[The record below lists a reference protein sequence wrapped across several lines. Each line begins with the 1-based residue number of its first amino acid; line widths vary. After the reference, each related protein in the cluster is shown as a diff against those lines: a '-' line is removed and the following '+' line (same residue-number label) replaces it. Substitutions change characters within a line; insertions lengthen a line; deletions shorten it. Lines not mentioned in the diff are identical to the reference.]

1 MITINTLN
9 TYPLGK
15 LCGINV
21 KCGCGAE
28 HTVETRDIAVGAGAL
43 DALPKMIENLIGP
56 LIKVC
61 IVSDK
66 TCFNAAGQA
75 AEKLLLTHGFK
86 CCRRIYDDNTAESV
100 ENSDALLQIDED
112 VKALAAVGGGKI
124 FDMAKYAA
132 VKLKLP
138 CFGVMTSL
146 SSDSCLSP
154 FAMLYNKGFKEIYVT
169 KPPLGLVADTN
180 VITGGGEA
188 LTAAGYGLI
197 MSKRIALLDWRFSAR
212 LTGEKYCRDI
222 AEQAAAGI
230 AQAEKLSD
238 ALMSGGK
245 SAVCALTEILLRL
258 SLLSQLLKSSRL
270 SNGGE
275 THVCHTL
282 EALLSAG
289 NRQARLYGENLFLSA
304 AFLSKVYCAFLKEE
318 LTDFIPP
325 PDLSLR
331 AEKMAELLAVPET
344 GALARIKPY
353 MPAETYRLTGHK
365 FKEYRGD
372 FLAEAVR
379 TRQSMENSMKV
390 FKRLYSDAGYWMTN
404 YPEEPDW
411 KTALAL
417 APDYREKY
425 TALAYMRDLGLLD
438 KYLM

>member
-15 LCGINV
+15 LCGI
-21 KCGCGAE
+21 KIPCGCGVE
-28 HTVETRDIAVGAGAL
+28 HVVETRDIAVGAGTL

-66 TCFNAAGQA
+66 TCFNLIGQA

-86 CCRRIYDDNTAESV
+86 CCRHIYDNNTVESV
-100 ENSDALLQIDED
+100 ENSDALLQVEED
-112 VKALAAVGGGKI
+112 AKALIAVGGGRI
-124 FDMAKYAA
+124 FDMVKYAA

-146 SSDSCLSP
+146 SSDTYLSP
-154 FAMLYNKGFKEIYVT
+154 FSALYNKGFKEIYVT

-180 VITGGGEA
+180 ALTGSGEA
-188 LTAAGYGLI
+188 LIAAGYGLI
-197 MSKRIALLDWRFSAR
+197 VAKRTAVLDWRFSAR
-212 LTGEKYCRDI
+212 LTGEKYCREVAD
-222 AEQAAAGI
+222 AALAGI
-230 AQAEKLSD
+230 AEAEKLSD
-238 ALMSGGK
+238 ALMSNDK
-245 SAVCALTEILLRL
+245 TAVCALTEILLRL

-275 THVCHTL
+275 THVCHVL
-282 EALLSAG
+282 ETLLSAG
-289 NRQARLYGENLFLSA
+289 DRQSRLYGENLFLSS
-304 AFLSKVYCAFLKEE
+304 AFLSRVYCAFLKDE

-331 AEKMAELLAVPET
+331 AEKMSELLSVSET

-353 MPAETYRLTGHK
+353 MPADAYELTGHK
-365 FKEYRGD
+365 FKEYRAD
-372 FLAEAVR
+372 FFAEAVK
-379 TRQSMENSMKV
+379 TRQTVDRAMKV

-404 YPEEPDW
+404 YLSEPDY

-438 KYLM
+438 KYLI